1 MYADQKVVLEKQI
14 EKRISMNELYELA
27 KQIDVIII
35 FYIFMGAG
43 IYGIVST
50 IMNGIWLI
58 KDSIKKHKEKKK
70 SAEEK
75 TEE

>member
-1 MYADQKVVLEKQI
+1 
-14 EKRISMNELYELA
+14 MNELYELA

-50 IMNGIWLI
+50 VMNGIWLV
-58 KDSIKKHKEKKK
+58 KDSIKRHKDKKK
-70 SAEEK
+70 SAEDK

>member
-1 MYADQKVVLEKQI
+1 
-14 EKRISMNELYELA
+14 MNELYELA

-50 IMNGIWLI
+50 IMNGIWLV
-58 KDSIKKHKEKKK
+58 KDSIKKRKAKKK
-70 SAEEK
+70 SAE
-75 TEE
+75 

>member
-1 MYADQKVVLEKQI
+1 
-14 EKRISMNELYELA
+14 MNELYELA

-50 IMNGIWLI
+50 IMNGIWLV
-58 KDSIKKHKEKKK
+58 KDSIKKRKAKKK
-70 SAEEK
+70 S
-75 TEE
+75 TEETTEE

>member
-1 MYADQKVVLEKQI
+1 
-14 EKRISMNELYELA
+14 MNELYELA

-35 FYIFMGAG
+35 FYIFTGAS

-50 IMNGIWLI
+50 VMNGVWLI
-58 KDSIKKHKEKKK
+58 KDSIKKRKEKKR
-70 SAEEK
+70 SAEDK

>member
-1 MYADQKVVLEKQI
+1 
-14 EKRISMNELYELA
+14 MNELYELA
-27 KQIDVIII
+27 KQVDVLII
-35 FYIFMGAG
+35 FYLLMGAG

-50 IMNGIWLI
+50 IMNGICLI
-58 KDSIKKHKEKKK
+58 KDSIKKRKKKKK

>member
-1 MYADQKVVLEKQI
+1 
-14 EKRISMNELYELA
+14 MNELYELA

-50 IMNGIWLI
+50 IMNGIWLV
-58 KDSIKKHKEKKK
+58 KDSFKKRKTKKI
-70 SAEEK
+70 SAEET

>member
-1 MYADQKVVLEKQI
+1 MI
-14 EKRISMNELYELA
+14 ELYVLA
-27 KQIDVIII
+27 KQIYVVII
-35 FYIFMGAG
+35 FYFFMGAG

-58 KDSIKKHKEKKK
+58 KDSIKKRKKKKK

>member
-1 MYADQKVVLEKQI
+1 
-14 EKRISMNELYELA
+14 MNELYELA
-27 KQIDVIII
+27 KQVDVLIL
-35 FYIFMGAG
+35 FYFFMGAG

-58 KDSIKKHKEKKK
+58 KDSIKKRKSKKK
-70 SAEEK
+70 SAEET

>member
-1 MYADQKVVLEKQI
+1 
-14 EKRISMNELYELA
+14 MNELYELA

-35 FYIFMGAG
+35 FYIFMGAS

-50 IMNGIWLI
+50 VMNGIWLV
-58 KDSIKKHKEKKK
+58 KDSIKKRKAKKK
-70 SAEEK
+70 SAEET

>member
-1 MYADQKVVLEKQI
+1 
-14 EKRISMNELYELA
+14 MNELYELA

-35 FYIFMGAG
+35 FYIFMGAS

-50 IMNGIWLI
+50 VMNGIWFI
-58 KDSIKKHKEKKK
+58 KDSIKKRKEKKK
-70 SAEEK
+70 SAEDK

>member
-1 MYADQKVVLEKQI
+1 
-14 EKRISMNELYELA
+14 MNELYELA
-27 KQIDVIII
+27 KQVDVLII
-35 FYIFMGAG
+35 FYLLMGAG
-43 IYGIVST
+43 IYGIVRT

-58 KDSIKKHKEKKK
+58 KDSIKKRKKKKK

>member
-1 MYADQKVVLEKQI
+1 
-14 EKRISMNELYELA
+14 MNELYELA

-43 IYGIVST
+43 IYGVVST

-58 KDSIKKHKEKKK
+58 KETIKKRKAKKK
-70 SAEEK
+70 SAEET

>member
-1 MYADQKVVLEKQI
+1 
-14 EKRISMNELYELA
+14 MNELYELA
-27 KQIDVIII
+27 KQVDVLII
-35 FYIFMGAG
+35 FYLLMGAS

-58 KDSIKKHKEKKK
+58 KDSIKKRKKKKK

>member
-1 MYADQKVVLEKQI
+1 MH
-14 EKRISMNELYELA
+14 ELYELA

-58 KDSIKKHKEKKK
+58 KDFTKKHKEKKK

>member
-1 MYADQKVVLEKQI
+1 
-14 EKRISMNELYELA
+14 MNELYELA

-35 FYIFMGAG
+35 FYIIMGAS

-50 IMNGIWLI
+50 VMNGVWLI
-58 KDSIKKHKEKKK
+58 KDSIKKRKEKKK
-70 SAEEK
+70 SAEDK

>member
-1 MYADQKVVLEKQI
+1 M
-14 EKRISMNELYELA
+14 
-27 KQIDVIII
+27 III

-58 KDSIKKHKEKKK
+58 KDSIKKRKSKKK
-70 SAEEK
+70 SAEET

>member
-1 MYADQKVVLEKQI
+1 
-14 EKRISMNELYELA
+14 MNELYELA
-27 KQIDVIII
+27 KQVDVLIS
-35 FYIFMGAG
+35 FYLLMGAG

-58 KDSIKKHKEKKK
+58 KDSIKKCKKKKK

>member
-1 MYADQKVVLEKQI
+1 
-14 EKRISMNELYELA
+14 MNELYELA
-27 KQIDVIII
+27 KQVDVLII
-35 FYIFMGAG
+35 FYLLMGAG

-50 IMNGIWLI
+50 TMNGIWLI
-58 KDSIKKHKEKKK
+58 KDSIKKRKKKKK

>member
-1 MYADQKVVLEKQI
+1 
-14 EKRISMNELYELA
+14 MNELYELA
-27 KQIDVIII
+27 KQVDVLII
-35 FYIFMGAG
+35 FYLLMGVG

-58 KDSIKKHKEKKK
+58 KDSIKKRKKKKK

>member
-1 MYADQKVVLEKQI
+1 
-14 EKRISMNELYELA
+14 MNELYELA

-35 FYIFMGAG
+35 FYIFMGAS

-50 IMNGIWLI
+50 VMNGIWLI
-58 KDSIKKHKEKKK
+58 KDSIKKRKEKKK
-70 SAEEK
+70 STEDK

>member
-1 MYADQKVVLEKQI
+1 MKHHRLRLL
-14 EKRISMNELYELA
+14 RIYEVNDMNELYELA
-27 KQIDVIII
+27 KQVDVLII
-35 FYIFMGAG
+35 FYLLMGAG

-58 KDSIKKHKEKKK
+58 KDSIKKRKKKKK

>member
-1 MYADQKVVLEKQI
+1 
-14 EKRISMNELYELA
+14 MNELYELA

-50 IMNGIWLI
+50 TMNGIWLI

>member
-1 MYADQKVVLEKQI
+1 
-14 EKRISMNELYELA
+14 MNELYELA

-35 FYIFMGAG
+35 FYIFMGAS

-50 IMNGIWLI
+50 VMNGVWLI
-58 KDSIKKHKEKKK
+58 KDSIKKCKEKKK
-70 SAEEK
+70 SAEDK

>member
-1 MYADQKVVLEKQI
+1 
-14 EKRISMNELYELA
+14 MNELYELA

-50 IMNGIWLI
+50 IMNGIWLV
-58 KDSIKKHKEKKK
+58 KDSIKKHKAKKK
-70 SAEEK
+70 SAEE
-75 TEE
+75 

>member
-1 MYADQKVVLEKQI
+1 
-14 EKRISMNELYELA
+14 MNELYELA
-27 KQIDVIII
+27 KQVDVLII
-35 FYIFMGAG
+35 FYLLMGAG

-50 IMNGIWLI
+50 IMNDIWLI
-58 KDSIKKHKEKKK
+58 KDSIKKRKKKKK

>member
-1 MYADQKVVLEKQI
+1 M
-14 EKRISMNELYELA
+14 SELYELA

-58 KDSIKKHKEKKK
+58 KDSIKKHKAKKK
-70 SAEEK
+70 SAK
-75 TEE
+75 DSTEE

>member
-1 MYADQKVVLEKQI
+1 
-14 EKRISMNELYELA
+14 MNELYELA

-43 IYGIVST
+43 VYGVVST
-50 IMNGIWLI
+50 SMNGIWLV
-58 KDSIKKHKEKKK
+58 KDSIKKRKAKKK
-70 SAEEK
+70 SAEET

>member
-1 MYADQKVVLEKQI
+1 MELQVFNNTEFGSVRTATVNGEVMFVGKDVAD
-14 EKRISMNELYELA
+14 
-27 KQIDVIII
+27 I

-50 IMNGIWLI
+50 IMNGIWLV
-58 KDSIKKHKEKKK
+58 KDSIKKRKAKKK
-70 SAEEK
+70 SAEET

>member
-1 MYADQKVVLEKQI
+1 
-14 EKRISMNELYELA
+14 MNELYELA
-27 KQIDVIII
+27 KQVDAIII

-58 KDSIKKHKEKKK
+58 KDSIKKRKKKKK
-70 SAEEK
+70 S

>member
-1 MYADQKVVLEKQI
+1 
-14 EKRISMNELYELA
+14 MNELYELA

-35 FYIFMGAG
+35 FDIFMGAS

-50 IMNGIWLI
+50 VMNGVWLI
-58 KDSIKKHKEKKK
+58 KDSIKKRKEKKK
-70 SAEEK
+70 SAEDK